1 MLISPSKFFK
11 DNKIAR
17 ARRARAICSL
27 WKIYKCLL
35 HQIESWIKITKLNHV
50 ITCIIFMKKNIT
62 ESQDRRNTRTLCS
75 LYSGYNFD
83 SSYIRMH
90 SFSAN
95 HKHEIFS
102 CTLLNL
108 KFSLIVR
115 FFLGILQADNV
126 TYCVLMVELVTKIT
140 APVKMDS
147 LESSVSHVCRSF
159 RHFSI

>member
-1 MLISPSKFFK
+1 MQFVVFE
-11 DNKIAR
+11 
-17 ARRARAICSL
+17 
-27 WKIYKCLL
+27 KIYNCLL
-35 HQIESWIKITKLNHV
+35 HQIALELNHV
-50 ITCIIFMKKNIT
+50 ITCIIFMKKNII
-62 ESQDRRNTRTLCS
+62 ESQDRRNFES
-75 LYSGYNFD
+75 FD
-83 SSYIRMH
+83 SSYIIMH

-95 HKHEIFS
+95 HKREIFS
-102 CTLLNL
+102 CTLLNP